1 MTEPVKLT
9 PEEEAVQEQIK
20 ALGLVEGSVV
30 LGDEGTPPTEPAVAP
45 PPTSAAPAAAP
56 APPAPT
62 PPKDD
67 SGTIKEWAE
76 REKQRADDTRRLL
89 EAEQAETKRL
99 RAALGTPA
107 GPAPTAQQAEVRQ
120 YLREVLTDGLLA
132 EVVANLPEDVLDKH
146 PSIRKRDMAIYL
158 TRDDIAQTRFLGRF
172 PSKDQPKAQRSLL
185 PILQARRQASGYQ
198 KSYDELYDEYASGLK
213 EQAELVGLTV
223 SETPPEGGPSGDP
236 PAPPSAPGPAG
247 PVPPSLSGVRGGPG
261 PATPQPA
268 TLSAE
273 DARTYGLG

>member
-1 MTEPVKLT
+1 M
-9 PEEEAVQEQIK
+9 
-20 ALGLVEGSVV
+20 
-30 LGDEGTPPTEPAVAP
+30 
-45 PPTSAAPAAAP
+45 
-56 APPAPT
+56 
-62 PPKDD
+62 
-67 SGTIKEWAE
+67 
-76 REKQRADDTRRLL
+76 
-89 EAEQAETKRL
+89 